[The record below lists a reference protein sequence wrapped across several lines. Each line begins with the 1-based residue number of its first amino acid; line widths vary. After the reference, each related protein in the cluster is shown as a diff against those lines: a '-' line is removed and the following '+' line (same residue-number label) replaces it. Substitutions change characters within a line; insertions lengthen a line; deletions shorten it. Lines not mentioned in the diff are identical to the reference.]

1 MTAGISNR
9 RRRSAVSLS
18 MPVTSS
24 DPIGQLDRVVEIL
37 HQANRAL
44 PGTALGRKELTALG
58 GILTQISSALL
69 ALTDQLSAPTQ
80 RYDRVHWHGAS
91 SDSGGVP
98 RPPAVASSLQSCR
111 DGIRAT
117 YLAARAFDA
126 NLRQCLRA
134 TRP

>member
-1 MTAGISNR
+1 MTAGISSR

-44 PGTALGRKELTALG
+44 PGTALGCKELTALG
-58 GILTQISSALL
+58 GLLTQISSALL

-80 RYDRVHWHGAS
+80 RYD
-91 SDSGGVP
+91 
-98 RPPAVASSLQSCR
+98 
-111 DGIRAT
+111 
-117 YLAARAFDA
+117 
-126 NLRQCLRA
+126 
-134 TRP
+134 